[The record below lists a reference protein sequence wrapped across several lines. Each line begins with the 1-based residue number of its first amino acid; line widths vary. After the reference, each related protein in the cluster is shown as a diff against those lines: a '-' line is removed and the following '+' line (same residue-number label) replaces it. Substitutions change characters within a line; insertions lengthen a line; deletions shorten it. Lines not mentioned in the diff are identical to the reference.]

1 VPKVFKIGMALGNGV
16 INMTAK
22 EYLQR
27 AYRLDKLIE
36 SEERELSRLRAL
48 SERVNAPDM
57 SRERVTG
64 GEAGNKR
71 ENIILKMIEQE
82 KRINDTIEQLV
93 EVRADIRAKI
103 ELVNDDTQRLLLVYR
118 YIDHMTWE
126 SIAEKIHYTYQW
138 VHKLHARA
146 LRSFENILK
155 S

>member
-1 VPKVFKIGMALGNGV
+1 
-16 INMTAK
+16 
-22 EYLQR
+22 
-27 AYRLDKLIE
+27 
-36 SEERELSRLRAL
+36 
-48 SERVNAPDM
+48 M

-103 ELVNDDTQRLLLVYR
+103 ELVSDDTQRLLLVYR

-126 SIAEKIHYTYQW
+126 SIAEKMKYNMQ
-138 VHKLHARA
+138 
-146 LRSFENILK
+146 ELK
-155 S
+155 SFSLWNDFKVMIKTVIAVIR